1 MALNRPR
8 RIFRGSLFDVPAF
21 GDKLRRLML
30 VGMAG
35 AGIGAG
41 AVLFGHASNL
51 FGQAPAPPGAVTA
64 EPLLVAVVD
73 GATLR
78 LHDMVVQL
86 HGVVAPA
93 RGRSCPDGQG
103 SFYDCGAAAS
113 AALANLVRDHRV
125 ACRLSGFD
133 RRRPGPGRLRGGRQG
148 DQSRPCG
155 FRLGARRRPCPG
167 RHGSGG
173 AGGPAR
179 VVAQRGQSG
188 LLTNSGFR
196 KVLPA
201 AFPCRLRSV
210 LLQARRLRAC
220 PLRPSIQGCRSG
232 GRIAPPPTPTR

>member
-1 MALNRPR
+1 MALNCPR

-133 RRRPGPGRLRGGRQG
+133 RAGLAQGVCEAGGREINRALVASGWARADDPALG
-148 DQSRPCG
+148 DTEAAARA
-155 FRLGARRRPCPG
+155 ARRGLWRNGANPG
-167 RHGSGG
+167 
-173 AGGPAR
+173 
-179 VVAQRGQSG
+179 
-188 LLTNSGFR
+188 F
-196 KVLPA
+196 
-201 AFPCRLRSV
+201 
-210 LLQARRLRAC
+210 
-220 PLRPSIQGCRSG
+220 
-232 GRIAPPPTPTR
+232 